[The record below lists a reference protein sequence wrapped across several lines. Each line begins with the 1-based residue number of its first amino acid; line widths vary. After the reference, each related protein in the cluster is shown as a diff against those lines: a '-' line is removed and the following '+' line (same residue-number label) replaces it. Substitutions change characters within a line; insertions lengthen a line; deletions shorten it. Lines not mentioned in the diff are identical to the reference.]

1 MTTNAPG
8 FNTYVQQAQRLLT
21 GHGFDCGVADGLAGP
36 KFLAC
41 ITAAIEGK
49 PGVVQNGAMHLH
61 TPDAFF
67 SVVREK
73 FGKLNLTQVAGFEV
87 LLKAMTGWR
96 SEWVAYGLATSW
108 HETGA
113 TMQPIKEYGGPSY
126 FHKMYDINGSR
137 PAKARELGNLAPGD
151 GALFAGRGYVQITGR
166 TNYRKFGIEAAPDAA
181 MKTDV
186 AARILREG
194 MEGGRFTGKG
204 LNDFAP
210 TDFKGMREIINGTDK
225 DDLIAGYAV
234 KFLAALRA
242 GTWQ

>member
-8 FNTYVQQAQRLLT
+8 FNTYVQQAQQLLT

-49 PGVVQNGAMHLH
+49 PGGGQSGLMHLH

-96 SEWVAYGLATSW
+96 AEWVAYGLATSW

-137 PAKARELGNLAPGD
+137 PAKARELGNLTPGD

-166 TNYRKFGIEAAPDAA
+166 INYRKFGIESSPDDA

-186 AARILREG
+186 AARILIVG
-194 MEGGRFTGKG
+194 MERGSFTGRALK
-204 LNDFAP
+204 DYAP
-210 TDFKGMREIINGTDK
+210 EDFKGMRKIINGTDK
-225 DDLIAGYAV
+225 DDEIAAYAV
-234 KFLAALRA
+234 KFLSALRA
-242 GTWQ
+242 GMWQ